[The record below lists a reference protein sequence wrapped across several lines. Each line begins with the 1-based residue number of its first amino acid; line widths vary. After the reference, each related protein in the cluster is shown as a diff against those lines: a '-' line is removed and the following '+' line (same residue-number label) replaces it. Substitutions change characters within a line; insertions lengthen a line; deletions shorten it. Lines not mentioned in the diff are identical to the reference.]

1 MVGREV
7 KRWLGTVLLIG
18 GSLLGAYLG
27 GRVTA
32 QRPLVTSDEINTV
45 EVTRQA
51 LPATVR
57 VDVRIRADALQQG
70 ENPNDTG
77 SGFFYKSNLIVT
89 NYHVVQNQESLSVT
103 LSDGRTVPARVV
115 GIDPGIDIA
124 VLRISGV
131 SAPKVLAFGDSSRL
145 IPGQKTIAI
154 GAPLKYQNFISTGVY
169 SASTFDLPR
178 DDELGGEVGEY
189 MLTTTMIQGGNS
201 GGPILDSRG
210 AVIGVADANAS
221 PSQLVP
227 GIIGVFIPA
236 NVVKQSL
243 TDLETVG
250 VSQRGTLGVTFQDLG
265 NLDPALRRLAG
276 LSSSNGAL
284 ISDVPAGTAGAR
296 SGLRGSLKNN
306 EGQLVTLGD
315 VIVAVDGVRVT
326 NSYDVIR
333 KVAAKR
339 PGQVVTL
346 TVWRNKK
353 EVPVKVTL
361 LKRTAAQ

>member
-1 MVGREV
+1 MKATWR
-7 KRWLGTVLLIG
+7 RWLGTALLIG
-18 GSLLGAYLG
+18 VSLLGAYLG

-70 ENPNDTG
+70 ESPNDTG
-77 SGFFYKSNLIVT
+77 SGFFYKPSLIVT

-103 LSDGRTVPARVV
+103 LSDGRSVPAKVV

-124 VLRISGV
+124 VLRVTGV
-131 SAPKVLAFGDSSRL
+131 GAPRTLSFGDSSRL

-154 GAPLKYQNFISTGVY
+154 GAPLKYQSFISTGVY
-169 SASTFDLPR
+169 SASTVDLQR

-243 TDLETVG
+243 ADLETVG

-296 SGLRGSLKNN
+296 AGLRGSLKNN

-315 VIVAVDGVRVT
+315 VIVAVDGGRVT

-339 PGQVVTL
+339 PGQVVSL
-346 TVWRNKK
+346 TVWRNRK

>member
-1 MVGREV
+1 MNPQRG
-7 KRWLGTVLLIG
+7 WGLGLLLCG
-18 GSLLGAYLG
+18 ALASAYLTG
-27 GRVTA
+27 KVTA

-70 ENPNDTG
+70 DNPNDTG

-89 NYHVVQNQESLSVT
+89 NYHVVKDQESLSVT
-103 LSDGRTVPARVV
+103 LGDGRTVPAKVV

-124 VLRISGV
+124 VLRVTGV
-131 SAPKVLAFGDSSRL
+131 SAPKTLSFGDSSRL
-145 IPGQKTIAI
+145 VPGQKTIAI

-169 SASTFDLPR
+169 SAPTLDLQR
-178 DDELGGEVGEY
+178 DDQLGGEVGEY
-189 MLTTTMIQGGNS
+189 MLTTAMIQGGNS

-210 AVIGVADANAS
+210 SVIGVADANAS

-227 GIIGVFIPA
+227 GIIGVYIPA
-236 NVVKQSL
+236 NIVKQSL

-250 VSQRGTLGVTFQDLG
+250 VSQRGTLGVTLQNLG
-265 NLDPALRRLAG
+265 DLDPALRQLAG

-284 ISDVPAGTAGAR
+284 VNDVPAGSAGAR

-306 EGQLVTLGD
+306 EGQLLAPLGD
-315 VIVAVDGVRVT
+315 VIVAVDGKRVKSSYEVVRQ
-326 NSYDVIR
+326 
-333 KVAAKR
+333 VATKR
-339 PGQVVTL
+339 PGQTVTL

-361 LKRTAAQ
+361 LKRTLAQ

>member
-1 MVGREV
+1 MLLLSAA
-7 KRWLGTVLLIG
+7 LGA
-18 GSLLGAYLG
+18 AYLG

-45 EVTRQA
+45 EVTRVA

-57 VDVRIRADALQQG
+57 VDVRIRDDALQQG
-70 ENPNDTG
+70 EDPNDTG
-77 SGFFYKSNLIVT
+77 SGFFYKKNLIVT

-103 LSDGRTVPARVV
+103 LSDGKTVPAKVV

-124 VLRISGV
+124 VLRVTGV
-131 SAPKVLAFGDSSRL
+131 SAPKVLGFGDSSRL

-154 GAPLKYQNFISTGVY
+154 GAPLKYQNFISTGIY
-169 SASTFDLPR
+169 SAATLDLQRP
-178 DDELGGEVGEY
+178 DNLGGEVGEY
-189 MLTTTMIQGGNS
+189 MLTTSMIQGGNS

-210 AVIGVADANAS
+210 AVVGVADANAS

-236 NVVKQSL
+236 NIVKQSL
-243 TDLETVG
+243 SDLETVG
-250 VSQRGTLGVTFQDLG
+250 VSQRGTLGVTFQDLA
-265 NLDPALRRLAG
+265 NLDPALLRLSG

-284 ISDVPAGTAGAR
+284 VSDVPAGSAGAR

-315 VIVAVDGVRVT
+315 VIVAIDGARVT
-326 NSYDVIR
+326 SSYDVIR
-333 KVAAKR
+333 RVATKR
-339 PGQVVTL
+339 PGQAINL

-361 LKRTAAQ
+361 LKRTLAN